1 MTWLRL
7 GQYRHLD
14 GDHAKAEAAWAE
26 GVTSAREI
34 KMPYVEGLVEFEI
47 GCSASGEASR
57 REHLQRA
64 CDLLRGVG
72 AAYDLQLAEAALGET
87 KRLA

>member
-1 MTWLRL
+1 
-7 GQYRHLD
+7 
-14 GDHAKAEAAWAE
+14 
-26 GVTSAREI
+26 
-34 KMPYVEGLVEFEI
+34 MPYVEGLVEFEI